1 METKWQEKW
10 NYYGWKEYLDIMP
23 TRPSMQKDWNSTFV
37 TKVNFLAI
45 KIKMLDDQA
54 EIGVSV
60 HPSLFDMLINE
71 IPYNKVKDGVTYV
84 SLKYPV
90 NLDNTL
96 PEDKVYVYQKGV
108 DENIGEILIDFVSET
123 RN

>member
-10 NYYGWKEYLDIMP
+10 NYYGWKEYLDVIP
-23 TRPSMQKDWNSTFV
+23 DRPSMQKDWNSTFV

-45 KIKMLDDQA
+45 KIKMLDEKA

-60 HPSLFDMLINE
+60 HPSLFDTLINE
-71 IPYNKVKDGVTYV
+71 IPYNRVKDGVTYV

-96 PEDKVYVYQKGV
+96 PEDKVYVYQKSV

-123 RN
+123 RD

>member
-10 NYYGWKEYLDIMP
+10 NYYGWKEYLDIIP
-23 TRPSMQKDWNSTFV
+23 DRPSMQKDWNSTFV

-45 KIKMLDDQA
+45 KIKMLDEQA

-60 HPSLFDMLINE
+60 HPSLFDILINE
-71 IPYNKVKDGVTYV
+71 IPYNRVKDGVTYI

-108 DENIGEILIDFVSET
+108 DENIGEILIDFISET
-123 RN
+123 RD

>member
-10 NYYGWKEYLDIMP
+10 NYYGWKEYLDVIP
-23 TRPSMQKDWNSTFV
+23 DRPSMQKDWNSTFV

-45 KIKMLDDQA
+45 KIKMLDEQA

-60 HPSLFDMLINE
+60 HPSLFDILINE
-71 IPYNKVKDGVTYV
+71 IPYNRVKDGVTYV

-96 PEDKVYVYQKGV
+96 PEDKVYVYQKSV

-123 RN
+123 RD

>member
-10 NYYGWKEYLDIMP
+10 NYYGWKEYLDIMSERD
-23 TRPSMQKDWNSTFV
+23 TMQKDWNSTFV

-45 KIKMLDDQA
+45 HIKSLDENA
-54 EIGVSV
+54 EIGISV
-60 HPSLFDMLINE
+60 HPNLYEILITNIPFNKIDDE
-71 IPYNKVKDGVTYV
+71 ICYV
-84 SLKYPV
+84 SMRYPV

-108 DENIGEILIDFVSET
+108 DENIGEILIDFVTET
-123 RN
+123 RD

>member
-10 NYYGWKEYLDIMP
+10 NYYGWKKYLDIMP
-23 TRPSMQKDWNSTFV
+23 DRPSMQKDWNSTFV
-37 TKVNFLAI
+37 TKINFLAI
-45 KIKMLDDQA
+45 KIKMLDEQA

-60 HPSLFDMLINE
+60 HPSLFDMLINK
-71 IPYNKVKDGVTYV
+71 IPYNGLKDGVTYV

-123 RN
+123 IN

>member
-1 METKWQEKW
+1 METKWQVKW
-10 NYYGWKEYLDIMP
+10 NYYGWKEYLDVIP
-23 TRPSMQKDWNSTFV
+23 DRPSMQKDWNSTFV

-45 KIKMLDDQA
+45 KIKMLDEQA

-60 HPSLFDMLINE
+60 HPSLFDILINE
-71 IPYNKVKDGVTYV
+71 IPYNRVKDGVTYV

-108 DENIGEILIDFVSET
+108 DENIGEILIDFVTET
-123 RN
+123 RD